1 VTFSTASTFPLR
13 PVNGTREEARV
24 LLRFE
29 DVVQDGRLVL
39 EALPNAIGPTVW
51 RRMLAPDRLA
61 TACRQKG
68 IVPILAR
75 LVLEGTPGPFSVS
88 AEIMAETAYQIAV
101 VDDDRLVLDVWAD
114 LYAPI
119 GRTHGAAPG
128 EGTRV
133 LAGRVFAQHAFTKPF
148 APAGQRRVT
157 RSELQEVLGI
167 DEERAGSPGL
177 EAVADLVRLPAG
189 AVPLESA
196 PRLDAAR
203 VTFGLMHTDS
213 NMHVNSLV
221 YLRVCEEAAL
231 RRFADLGRGGNQ
243 LGRRIDIAYRKPCF
257 AGQTVRVAQ
266 QAFENEGRMGAA
278 AVLVPHIDGAADDA
292 MIHGRPHAYAK
303 ILFEP

>member
-1 VTFSTASTFPLR
+1 MAQP

-24 LLRFE
+24 SLRFE
-29 DVVQDGRLVL
+29 DIVQDGRLVL

-51 RRMLAPDRLA
+51 RRMLAADRLA
-61 TACRQKG
+61 TACRQQG

-75 LVLEGTPGPFSVS
+75 LVLEGTPGPFSVG
-88 AEIMAETAYQIAV
+88 AEVTAETTYEIAV
-101 VDDDRLVLDVWAD
+101 SDNDRLVIDVWAD

-128 EGTRV
+128 EGTRA
-133 LAGRVFAQHAFTKPF
+133 LAGRVFAEHAFTKPF

-157 RSELQEVLGI
+157 RFDLQGVLGV
-167 DEERAGSPGL
+167 DEARARSRGRESN
-177 EAVADLVRLPAG
+177 ADLARLPEG
-189 AVPLESA
+189 ASALEPSRRVD
-196 PRLDAAR
+196 PTR
-203 VTFGLMHTDS
+203 VTFGVMHTDS

-231 RRFADLGRGGNQ
+231 RRFVELGRAGDR

-257 AGQTVRVAQ
+257 AGQTMRVAQ
-266 QAFENEGRMGAA
+266 QAFEHEGRMGVTT
-278 AVLVPHIDGAADDA
+278 VLVPHIEDAGDDA
-292 MIHGRPHAYAK
+292 MLAARPHTCAQ